1 MEIRYSYFIFI
12 IVMLLITAGCSNEKL
27 SNDENDNSKEIV
39 KKTEEIANL
48 TPPKL
53 TVSAEDNK
61 IFAGQGSY
69 SWSKVNDDGTVK
81 NINTH
86 TGPPPEFGGKELL
99 VKSQSEVQLIF
110 EEAPSDYQVRIWETD
125 NDKAI
130 PVTDNTFTITQ
141 NKGKVIYEVVAN
153 WEQGTATYAF
163 TLNIK

>member
-1 MEIRYSYFIFI
+1 
-12 IVMLLITAGCSNEKL
+12 MLLITSGCSNEKL
-27 SNDENDNSKEIV
+27 SNDEIHNSKEIV
-39 KKTEEIANL
+39 KKTEEIARL

-53 TVSAEDNK
+53 TVSAEGNK

-86 TGPPPEFGGKELL
+86 TGPPPEFGGRELL

-125 NDKAI
+125 NAI
-130 PVTDNTFTITQ
+130 PVTDSTFTITQ
-141 NKGKVIYEVVAN
+141 NKGKVIYEVVAY

-163 TLNIK
+163 TLNVE

>member
-1 MEIRYSYFIFI
+1 MGIRYSYFVFI

-27 SNDENDNSKEIV
+27 SNDENHNSKEIV
-39 KKTEEIANL
+39 KTEEIVNL

-53 TVSAEDNK
+53 TVLAEGKK

-69 SWSKVNDDGTVK
+69 SWSEVNDDGTVK

-141 NKGKVIYEVVAN
+141 NKGKVIYEVIAN

-163 TLNIK
+163 TLNAE